1 MPHAKAT
8 CTSPDMPK
16 TINLSTVSVSTTLP
30 VGATIPGT
38 EQTVHVAGHCDNT
51 ADKGLEIVS
60 CYYGYGTEIPGL
72 SGVYESGVK
81 GLVLR

>member
-1 MPHAKAT
+1 MQKPPVLAGYAK
-8 CTSPDMPK
+8 M
-16 TINLSTVSVSTTLP
+16 INLASISVSTTLA

-38 EQTVHVAGHCDNT
+38 EQTVHIAGNCDNA

-72 SGVYESGVK
+72 SGSMNPALPV
-81 GLVLR
+81 LVLR